1 MSRSVN
7 SEGPSVEGSP
17 EPKDSPSRSVFE
29 GLAKHSLIYGL
40 GMVLQ
45 RAVSFIMLPIYTR
58 YLTPADYGVL
68 ALVEMTLDFISI
80 VGGAQLALGVFRF
93 YHKTDDPLQRQE
105 VVSTSFFMVGA
116 LYGIIGFATF
126 LGAPL
131 VSSLVFGSDIHA
143 DVIRIGAAN
152 LAVGAL
158 LIVPLAFAR
167 VENLSV
173 LYVSVS
179 SCKLVLAL
187 VFNILFVV
195 VMDMGVM
202 GVFLSS
208 LITNVLVGGVVSL
221 WLVRRVGASFSSGWS
236 RNLLRFG
243 APLMAT
249 KLASFIATFSDRYFL
264 QAAADETAVG
274 LYSLAYQFGFLLLM
288 VGFTPFDMVWGPK
301 RFEVAR
307 SPDRDRLLSQGFVL
321 LNLLLITTGLGIAL
335 FVPDVLKILSAPAF
349 HGAAAV
355 VPLILVAYI
364 LQAWS
369 STQDIGILVSER
381 TSLITFANF
390 ASAGVAV
397 VGYALLV
404 PAFLEWGAA
413 TATLVAFLTR
423 YALTYSFSQRLWR
436 VAYEWRPVALLAT
449 WAAVIFA
456 IHFFLPHPG
465 ILLSLGLR
473 TALVGLYFAGLWILP
488 IFPSHDRAAAAR
500 FAGDHLQ
507 RLRSRS

>member
-1 MSRSVN
+1 MSRSAPTKGASDRE
-7 SEGPSVEGSP
+7 SEES
-17 EPKDSPSRSVFE
+17 KDPAARSVFG

-45 RAVSFIMLPIYTR
+45 RAVSFVMLPIYTR
-58 YLTPADYGVL
+58 FLTPADYGVL

-93 YHKTDDPLQRQE
+93 YHKTDDPRQRQE
-105 VVSTSFFMVGA
+105 VVSTSFLMVGA
-116 LYGIIGFATF
+116 LYGIIGLATF
-126 LGAPL
+126 LAAPV
-131 VSSLVFGSDIHA
+131 VSTLVFGSDVHTG
-143 DVIRIGAAN
+143 VIQIGAAN

-173 LYVSVS
+173 LYVTVS

-187 VFNILFVV
+187 GFNILFVV
-195 VMDMGVM
+195 QLEMGVM

-208 LITNVLVGGVVSL
+208 LITNVLVGGAISL
-221 WLVRRVGASFSSGWS
+221 WLVRRVGASFSGVWS

-264 QAAADETAVG
+264 QAAANETVVG

-301 RFEVAR
+301 RFELAKA
-307 SPDRDRLLSQGFVL
+307 PDRDRLLSQGFVI
-321 LNLLLITTGLGIAL
+321 LNLLLITTGLGIAVY
-335 FVPDVLKILSAPAF
+335 VPDVLEILSAPAF
-349 HGAAAV
+349 HGAADV
-355 VPLILVAYI
+355 VPLILVAYV

-369 STQDIGILVSER
+369 STQDIGILVRER

-404 PAFLEWGAA
+404 PPFLEWGAA
-413 TATLVAFLTR
+413 IATLLAFLTR
-423 YALTYSFSQRLWR
+423 YALTYSFSQRLWH

-449 WAAVIFA
+449 WAAVIFT
-456 IHFFLPHPG
+456 IHFFLPQTG
-465 ILLSLGLR
+465 VLLSLGLR
-473 TALVGLYFAGLWILP
+473 TALIGLYFVGLWFLP
-488 IFPSHDRAAAAR
+488 VLAPRDRAAAVR
-500 FAGDHLQ
+500 FFKDHVQ
-507 RLRSRS
+507 RLRAPK